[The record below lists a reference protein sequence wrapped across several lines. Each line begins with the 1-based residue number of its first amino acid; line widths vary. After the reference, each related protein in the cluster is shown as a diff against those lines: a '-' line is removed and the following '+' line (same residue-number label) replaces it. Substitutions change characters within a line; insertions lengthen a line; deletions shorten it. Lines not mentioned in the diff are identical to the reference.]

1 MLKKNKI
8 KILLSS
14 LVTLSPII
22 AGLLLWDKLPERMT
36 THWGADGVAD
46 GSSPKAFAVFGLP
59 LILLALYW
67 LCLWVTSLDKKQ
79 KDQNPKA
86 FGIIFWIMPAVS
98 LAANGMLYNVALG
111 GTINAIRILPLLL
124 GVMFIV
130 IGNYL
135 PKIKANRTMGIRI
148 FWTLGNE
155 ENWNKTHRL
164 GGKVYVL
171 CGLVI
176 LGAAFLPMPWM
187 ISIGAISIL
196 TGIIWPLLYSYSI
209 YAKHRKAGVIY
220 DAKQKNN
227 KMAVLVTTVLM
238 LLLLVFVGILMF
250 TGDIEMQYGETA
262 FTVHATYYED
272 LEFPY
277 ADVDTI
283 QYCEGV
289 KAGMRT
295 FGFGSARLHMGAFRN
310 DEFGDYT
317 RYCYIQCDA
326 AVVLQSGDEILVLNG
341 KTAQETKEIF
351 NTISAKI
358 EK

>member
-14 LVTLSPII
+14 LVTLSPIV
-22 AGLLLWDKLPERMT
+22 AGLLLWDKLPANMT
-36 THWGADGVAD
+36 THWGMDGTAD
-46 GSSPKAFAVFGLP
+46 GSAPKAFAVFGLP
-59 LILLALYW
+59 FILLALYW

-98 LAANGMLYNVALG
+98 LAANGMLYSVALG
-111 GTINAIRILPLLL
+111 GTINAVRILPLLL
-124 GVMFIV
+124 SVMFIC

-135 PKIKANRTMGIRI
+135 PKVKPNRTMGIRI

-155 ENWNKTHRL
+155 ENWSKTHRL
-164 GGKVYVL
+164 AGKVYVL

-176 LGAAFLPMPWM
+176 VGAAFLPMYWM
-187 ISIGAISIL
+187 ISSSTIAIL
-196 TGIIWPLLYSYSI
+196 TGIVWPLLYSYSI
-209 YAKHRKAGVIY
+209 YRKHRKTGIVY
-220 DAKQKNN
+220 DEKQKNN
-227 KMAVLVTTVLM
+227 KVAVRVTSVFIP
-238 LLLLVFVGILMF
+238 LLLVFVGVLMF
-250 TGDIEMQYGETA
+250 TGNIEMQYGETA
-262 FTVHATYYED
+262 FTVQASYYED
-272 LEFPY
+272 LEIPY
-277 ADVDTI
+277 ADIDTI
-283 QYCEGV
+283 QYRDNV

-295 FGFGSARLHMGAFRN
+295 FGFGSAKLHMGIFRN

-317 RYCYIQCDA
+317 RYCYIGCDA
-326 AVVLQSGDEILVLNG
+326 AVVLQSGDKILVLNG